1 VLGRRALA
9 LGFVSLSALA
19 ACQLIVGV
27 NDEEGLLRPDAATA
41 DVVDDII
48 VPEDPC
54 KKLHPPLPPTA
65 DKIPADAGAQN
76 YVLGV
81 RRFYARKNGEVMGY
95 DLDGRCTGIPGSTT
109 SDPPCTSSKGIMA
122 DADGGIDNALLT
134 ISESFAAFNGT
145 NAGSDLVGDLVNKQI
160 DLGAFTNLI
169 GLFGYN
175 GLSNDDEITVHIVP
189 ATGLSSVGCDGGTL
203 PEAGPQWDG
212 CDTWAHSPGK
222 IVDGKDPVWTG
233 AIKGYV
239 ADDVLVVQAQDLT
252 FGLIGNEL
260 NTSDGMLTAR
270 IVRDGSGSIRMTD
283 AVVAGRTPANELL
296 SIVQLLELNGT
307 RICESGQ
314 FLGLLRDSVC
324 RARDLPL
331 TQKEDGRGLSCGA
344 ISFAF
349 GFEAEPVRLGT
360 AGMLPDVTCDAG
372 MTCSD

>member
-1 VLGRRALA
+1 MLRRRALA

-27 NDEEGLLRPDAATA
+27 KDEEGLPRPDAATA
-41 DVVDDII
+41 DVLDDVV

-54 KKLHPPLPPTA
+54 KKHHPPLPPTA

-81 RRFYARKNGEVMGY
+81 RRFYARRNGEVMGY

-109 SDPPCTSSKGIMA
+109 SDPPCTSSKSPLA
-122 DADGGIDNALLT
+122 DADGGIDNALLA
-134 ISESFAAFNGT
+134 ISESFAPFSGT
-145 NAGSDLVGDLVNKQI
+145 GGTGDLVGDRVNQQI

-175 GLSNDDEITVHIVP
+175 GLSNDDEVTLHIVP
-189 ATGLSSVGCDGGTL
+189 ATGLSSVGCDGGTP

-212 CDTWAHSPGK
+212 CDMWSHAPGK
-222 IVDGKDPVWTG
+222 IVDGTNPVWSG
-233 AIKGYV
+233 GIKGYV
-239 ADDVLVVQAQDLT
+239 ADDVLVVRAQDLT

-260 NTSDGMLTAR
+260 YAGDGLLTAR
-270 IVRDGSGSIRMTD
+270 IVRDGSGSIRLAD
-283 AVVAGRTPANELL
+283 GVVAGRTPANRLL
-296 SIVQLLELNGT
+296 SLVQLLELNGT

-314 FLGLLRDSVC
+314 LLTLLRDSVC

-331 TQKEDGRGLSCGA
+331 TREEDGRGVACGA

-360 AGMLPDVTCDAG
+360 AGTLPDLSCDAG